1 MDKTLY
7 SYFLDYL
14 SYIKQFN
21 TDTVVL
27 KKKQKQ
33 NKQKKTFSSWYK
45 FIMTSH
51 LEVALYT
58 KLLSQLEPGKKYK
71 AIKMF

>member
-21 TDTVVL
+21 TDTVL
-27 KKKQKQ
+27 LKKNKNKTNKKKQR
-33 NKQKKTFSSWYK
+33 
-45 FIMTSH
+45 
-51 LEVALYT
+51 
-58 KLLSQLEPGKKYK
+58 
-71 AIKMF
+71 

>member
-27 KKKQKQ
+27 KKKKKKKKKQ
-33 NKQKKTFSSWYK
+33 
-45 FIMTSH
+45 H
-51 LEVALYT
+51 
-58 KLLSQLEPGKKYK
+58 
-71 AIKMF
+71 